1 MKILLYRRCEE
12 NLRVH
17 GRPRQILRANWL
29 ASRSDGFEK
38 GGRRRIIPPRKGR
51 NCGWAQSNII
61 GLRTARPRNTN
72 ALPRPL
78 PPTHPSSSVKGPGR
92 MGAGVPIWK
101 GPWGGVPPERG
112 GVHSR
117 SFLAMCEN
125 SSLLFFPRFETA
137 LARGGGTTRT
147 PPNRYSMS
155 VTCAPPLSLSL
166 IAPLGGPLSLAWVV
180 CVCMY
185 GQGKAVCMQGR
196 AAGPSAPLHE

>member
-1 MKILLYRRCEE
+1 MGSKKEDGGVLYPPGK
-12 NLRVH
+12 V
-17 GRPRQILRANWL
+17 GIA
-29 ASRSDGFEK
+29 
-38 GGRRRIIPPRKGR
+38 GGRKATSQDYGR
-51 NCGWAQSNII
+51 
-61 GLRTARPRNTN
+61 LDRENTN

-92 MGAGVPIWK
+92 MGAVVPIWK

-196 AAGPSAPLHE
+196 AAGSSAPLHE